1 MKRIILLTAALGL
14 AACSTPSTA
23 TVEQAGPNP
32 EGVEPVPSAADPIGM
47 ESGGAAKV
55 PSEITWTH
63 FGEQFTLTDSIK
75 VVDLLA
81 EPAPHVDK
89 ELLVEG
95 TVLDVCQKA
104 GCWMVIAAG
113 DKNIRV
119 TVKEHG
125 FAVAKDGAGQWA
137 RIQGTLKALE
147 VDQKTVEHFE
157 GESAKPEVM
166 PEKQGQTYQLIAT
179 GVAFQDRVEG

>member
-1 MKRIILLTAALGL
+1 MTRSLLFVAALGL
-14 AACSTPSTA
+14 AACSTP

-32 EGVEPVPSAADPIGM
+32 PGVEPVPSAADPVGT
-47 ESGGAAKV
+47 ESGGAAKM
-55 PSEITWTH
+55 PTEITWSH

-75 VVDLLA
+75 AKDLLA
-81 EPAPHVDK
+81 EPAPFAGK
-89 ELLVEG
+89 EVLVEG

-104 GCWMVIAAG
+104 GCWMVVSDG

-137 RIQGTLKALE
+137 KIQGTLQE
-147 VDQKTVEHFE
+147 VAIDPDTVAHFE
-157 GESAKPEVM
+157 GESAKPDVM
-166 PEKQGQTYQLIAT
+166 PEKQGQTFQIIAT